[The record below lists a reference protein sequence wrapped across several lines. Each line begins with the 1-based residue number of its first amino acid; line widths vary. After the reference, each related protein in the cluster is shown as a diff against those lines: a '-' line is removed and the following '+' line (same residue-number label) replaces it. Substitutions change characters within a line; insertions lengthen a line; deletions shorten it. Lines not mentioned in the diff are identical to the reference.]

1 MHSQNIAGWALMLL
15 GVGLISM
22 INENTSL
29 GAVIPYEIILSVGGG
44 LLYATTFSVLAPL
57 EPTQNAAALS
67 FLLFIRT
74 ITSVCSLLTSSLL

>member
-1 MHSQNIAGWALMLL
+1 MLL

-74 ITSVCSLLTSSLL
+74 ITSVCSLLISSLL